1 MKLKCKT
8 CKFYDIEQ
16 KYCRNFRQTIKV
28 KKSCFAYV
36 EKIINEISEYDIDDI
51 AKKVIEEPEK
61 WTKIRPMK
69 RI

>member
-16 KYCRNFRQTIKV
+16 KYCRNFRQSIKV

-36 EKIINEISEYDIDDI
+36 EKITN
-51 AKKVIEEPEK
+51 AIENSFK
-61 WTKIRPMK
+61 FLKGGK
-69 RI
+69 